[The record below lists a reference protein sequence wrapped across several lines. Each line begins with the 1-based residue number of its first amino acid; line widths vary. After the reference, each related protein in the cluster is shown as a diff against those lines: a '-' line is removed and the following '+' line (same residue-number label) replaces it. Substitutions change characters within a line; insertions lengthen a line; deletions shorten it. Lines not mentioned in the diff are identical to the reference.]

1 MPARMMRNRTQSQF
15 VCSTCQSKPNLRK
28 CNACGKLRAESEFPA
43 TRWNQVLKSRSCFK
57 CSQSRSCSACH
68 RRDSYHKFPNDQ
80 WDAPDAERL
89 CNDCVPKSCP
99 RCRKSKR
106 RQAFSKE
113 QWMQGDGIGVCK
125 ACEVKRCGQCK
136 EEKSVGCY
144 NKRMWN
150 EDMDEELRKCVQC
163 SSGKRKKGYWTCTN
177 PRCDQPQKPI
187 ADFSRIAS
195 KKKID
200 YKNRKCNTC
209 IERLEAE
216 MRTQMLQESSKLQVP
231 IVLIRCCFKI
241 CSHI

>member
-1 MPARMMRNRTQSQF
+1 MCASCARTGASQQSS
-15 VCSTCQSKPNLRK
+15 V
-28 CNACGKLRAESEFPA
+28 
-43 TRWNQVLKSRSCFK
+43 
-57 CSQSRSCSACH
+57 QSRSCSACH
-68 RRDSYHKFPNDQ
+68 KRDSKHKFPDDQ

-99 RCRKSKR
+99 RCKKSKR
-106 RQAFSKE
+106 TQAFSKE

-150 EDMDEELRKCVQC
+150 EDMDEELRKCAQC

-195 KKKID
+195 KKKSIT
-200 YKNRKCNTC
+200 R
-209 IERLEAE
+209 IENAILA
-216 MRTQMLQESSKLQVP
+216 
-231 IVLIRCCFKI
+231 
-241 CSHI
+241 